1 MMRGAQRLVA
11 LWRARQTGRACA
23 LVRTAVGAVAVIC
36 AICGHAAA
44 EENLSIFSPES
55 PPANS
60 VRDLFYLIFAIT
72 GVIFVL
78 VEGLILYSAIRY
90 RRKPADA
97 SAEPAQIYGSAP
109 LEMAWTVAPLL
120 IVFVLF
126 LVVVRSVVEA
136 REDPTHAN
144 RLEVKVI
151 GHQWWWAYEYKGADG
166 STVVTANELHVPCDE
181 PGDPTPVA
189 LTLESADVVH
199 SFWVPRLA
207 GKTDLIPGKSNR
219 MWFATDK
226 PATYYGQCAEF
237 CGMQHANMKLLVI
250 SEPRAEFNAW
260 LENEQQV
267 AVEDATVA
275 AGRERFL
282 ALACVNCHTIRGA
295 SSRGAV
301 GPDLTHLAARQTL
314 AAGAAPLTREKLIA
328 WIEDPDSIKPGSL
341 MPNMHLSRKDCEL
354 LADYLESLK

>member
-1 MMRGAQRLVA
+1 MMRGAQRAVA
-11 LWRARQTGRACA
+11 LRRAR
-23 LVRTAVGAVAVIC
+23 RTARARALAVMAGSLALIACSLCGA
-36 AICGHAAA
+36 AAA

-60 VRDLFYLIFAIT
+60 VRDLFHLVLAIT
-72 GVIFVL
+72 GAIFLL
-78 VEGLILYSAIRY
+78 VEGLILYSAVRY

-97 SAEPAQIYGSAP
+97 TAEPAQVYGSP
-109 LEMAWTVAPLL
+109 PIEMAWTVAPLL

-136 REDPTHAN
+136 HEDPEHAN
-144 RLEVKVI
+144 RLEVTLI
-151 GHQWWWAYEYKGADG
+151 GHQWWWEYVYKDPSGKPII
-166 STVVTANELHVPCDE
+166 TANELRVPCDE

-207 GKTDLIPGKSNR
+207 GKTDLIPGKQNR
-219 MWFATDK
+219 MWFATDA

-250 SEPRAEFNAW
+250 SEPRADFEAW
-260 LENEQQV
+260 LANEQRD
-267 AVEDATVA
+267 AVEDATVDE
-275 AGRERFL
+275 GRERFL
-282 ALACVNCHTIRGA
+282 ALACVNCHTIRGTSA
-295 SSRGAV
+295 RGKV
-301 GPDLTHLAARQTL
+301 GPDLTHLAARRTL

-341 MPNMHLSRKDCEL
+341 MPNMHLSKKDCEL

>member
-1 MMRGAQRLVA
+1 MMRGAQRPVA
-11 LWRARQTGRACA
+11 LRRARRTGRACA
-23 LVRTAVGAVAVIC
+23 LALTAFAAVALVGAISSR
-36 AICGHAAA
+36 AAG

-60 VRDLFYLIFAIT
+60 VRDLFHLILAIT
-72 GVIFVL
+72 GAIFLL

-97 SAEPAQIYGSAP
+97 TTEPAQVYGSAP

-136 REDPTHAN
+136 REDPKHAN

-151 GHQWWWAYEYKGADG
+151 GHQWWWKYEYTGADG
-166 STVVTANELHVPCDE
+166 RPVVTANELHVPCDE

-207 GKTDLIPGKSNR
+207 GKTDLIPGKTNR

-237 CGMQHANMKLLVI
+237 CGMQHANIKLLVI
-250 SEPRAEFNAW
+250 SEPRADFNAW
-260 LENEQQV
+260 LENEQQD
-267 AVEDATVA
+267 AVEDPSVA
-275 AGRERFL
+275 AGRDRFM
-282 ALACVNCHTIRGA
+282 ALACVNCHTIRGT

-301 GPDLTHLAARQTL
+301 GPDLTHVAARRTL

-328 WIEDPDSIKPGSL
+328 WIEVPDSIKPGSL
-341 MPNMHLSRKDCEL
+341 MPNMHLSKQDCEL
-354 LADYLESLK
+354 LADYLETLK

>member
-1 MMRGAQRLVA
+1 MRRV
-11 LWRARQTGRACA
+11 CA
-23 LVRTAVGAVAVIC
+23 LALAAIAAGATLVSFCSRVA
-36 AICGHAAA
+36 AD
-44 EENLSIFSPES
+44 ENLSIFSPVS

-60 VRDLFYLIFAIT
+60 VRDLFNLILAIT
-72 GVIFVL
+72 GAIFLL
-78 VEGLILYSAIRY
+78 VEGLIVYSAIRY
-90 RRKPADA
+90 RRKPANA
-97 SAEPAQIYGSAP
+97 STEPAQVYASAP

-144 RLEVKVI
+144 RIEVTVI
-151 GHQWWWAYEYKGADG
+151 GHQWWWEYVYAGADG
-166 STVVTANELHVPCDE
+166 KRIITANELHVPCDD

-207 GKTDLIPGKSNR
+207 GKTDLIPGKTNR
-219 MWFATDK
+219 MWFATDA

-237 CGMQHANMKLLVI
+237 CGTQHANMKLLVI
-250 SEPRAEFNAW
+250 SEPRADFNEW
-260 LENEQQV
+260 LANEGRN
-267 AVEDATVA
+267 AIEDPTVA

-282 ALACVNCHTIRGA
+282 ALACVNCHMIRGT

-301 GPDLTHLAARQTL
+301 GPDLTHLMARKTL
-314 AAGAAPLTREKLIA
+314 AAGAAPLDRDKLLA

-341 MPNMHLSRKDCEL
+341 MPNMHLSKSDCEL
-354 LADYLESLK
+354 LVNYLETLK